1 MIFLFLISAIFL
13 FWSGIIDP
21 GYMLKGHPNDIR
33 LKNGNQKENSIR
45 IRQLGYISQYKICS
59 TCYLIRPLRSTHCNT
74 CNNCVIRFDHHCPWI
89 GTCTGKR
96 NYPIF
101 FIFLCFLNLNQLFT
115 LAICIAHIVLN
126 TKKALKNK
134 TEDENRNKIIQK
146 SFGESIISLYIF
158 IYVCITMI
166 FTTELLI
173 FHIRMVLNNVTTKEE
188 LKKFFKNP
196 FDNPYTRSIGRNLKF
211 IICPKKAKMSLVDLL
226 KYNNKMYSH
235 QQKFLKKGS
244 KKGETDTSVSSNDIS
259 FDKKDSKNNIHNN
272 DITSKSEFI
281 DEEKINNSDNKIEEQ
296 RNKVNSETER
306 IKDENKIENIDDNS
320 DSHSNESKGNS
331 KMTELKGDE
340 KNVDIVENER
350 ISRKSL
356 KRVSLSTNNNDYNVE
371 DSNIYIPSVVNN
383 YELNNDIGVHI
394 ISSKSSSSKKS
405 NSIKISHNFIE
416 EENELSEKK
425 DK

>member
-1 MIFLFLISAIFL
+1 
-13 FWSGIIDP
+13 
-21 GYMLKGHPNDIR
+21 
-33 LKNGNQKENSIR
+33 
-45 IRQLGYISQYKICS
+45 
-59 TCYLIRPLRSTHCNT
+59 
-74 CNNCVIRFDHHCPWI
+74 
-89 GTCTGKR
+89 
-96 NYPIF
+96 
-101 FIFLCFLNLNQLFT
+101 
-115 LAICIAHIVLN
+115 
-126 TKKALKNK
+126 
-134 TEDENRNKIIQK
+134 
-146 SFGESIISLYIF
+146 
-158 IYVCITMI
+158 
-166 FTTELLI
+166 
-173 FHIRMVLNNVTTKEE
+173 
-188 LKKFFKNP
+188 
-196 FDNPYTRSIGRNLKF
+196 
-211 IICPKKAKMSLVDLL
+211 
-226 KYNNKMYSH
+226 MYSH

-306 IKDENKIENIDDNS
+306 IKDENKIENFDDNS

-394 ISSKSSSSKKS
+394 ISSKNSSSKKS
-405 NSIKISHNFIE
+405 NSINISNNFIE
-416 EENELSEKK
+416 EENEFSDNKNK
-425 DK
+425 